1 MARQATEAGHMG
13 LTVKRVD
20 KLLRAGEPGRHLD
33 GGGIETVR
41 GLYLV
46 INSKTSARW
55 ELRYQLNE
63 RPHWMGLGSARD
75 FALGEA
81 RQRAKA
87 ARQQL
92 ADGVDPLVAKRASR
106 AQAAATQAKAMTF
119 RDCAERYI
127 ADNRASWR
135 SVKHSKQ
142 WSSSLATYAYPLI
155 GAMPVGEIDQSM
167 IFKILEQP
175 TRAGKLWAA
184 RTETANRVRARIESI
199 LDWAKARG
207 LRQGDNPAA
216 WDLIGKVLPTRAKA
230 QKVKHLA
237 SLPYD
242 EIAGF
247 MQALRKREGIPA
259 RALEFAILTSA
270 RSGEV
275 FGATWSEIDLDK
287 AIWVIPGERMKAG
300 QQHVVPLS
308 DRTLE
313 ILKAL
318 PRERDNSHVFIGL
331 KHGGK
336 LHSSAML
343 GMLKRM
349 DRNVTAHGFRAT
361 FRTWCA
367 ERTSYEHIVAELA
380 LGHTQSDALL
390 RAYQRGDL
398 FEKRRKLVKAWSE
411 FCAEVAPLAGEVVP
425 IRAASHG

>member
-1 MARQATEAGHMG
+1 MG

-20 KLLRAGEPGRHLD
+20 KLLRAGQPGRHLD
-33 GGGIETVR
+33 DGGIETVR

-46 INSKTSARW
+46 VNSKTSARW
-55 ELRYQLNE
+55 ELRYQLNDK
-63 RPHWMGLGSARD
+63 PHWMGIGSARD
-75 FALGEA
+75 FSLTEA

-92 ADGVDPLVAKRASR
+92 ADGIDPLVQKRASR

-119 RDCAERYI
+119 RECAERYI

-142 WSSSLATYAYPLI
+142 WSSSLATYAFPTI

-184 RTETANRVRARIESI
+184 RTETANRVRARIETI

-207 LRQGDNPAA
+207 LRQGDNPAD
-216 WDLIGKVLPTRAKA
+216 WDLIGKVLPARAKA
-230 QKVKHLA
+230 QRVKHLA
-237 SLPYD
+237 ALPYD
-242 EIAGF
+242 QLPSF
-247 MQALRKREGIPA
+247 MSELRQRDGIPA
-259 RALEFAILTSA
+259 RALEFLILTAA

-275 FGATWSEIDLDK
+275 IGATWSEIDLHK
-287 AIWVIPGERMKAG
+287 AIWVIPAERMKAG
-300 QQHVVPLS
+300 RAHVVPLS
-308 DRTLE
+308 GRVLQ
-313 ILKAL
+313 AL
-318 PRERDNSHVFIGL
+318 PHERGCPHVFIGS
-331 KHGGK
+331 KQGGK

-349 DRNVTAHGFRAT
+349 ERNVTAHGFRSS

-367 ERTSYEHIVAELA
+367 ERTSYEHIVAELS
-380 LGHTQSDALL
+380 LGHAQPDALM

-398 FEKRRKLVKAWSE
+398 FEKRRKLMNAWATY
-411 FCAEVAPLAGEVVP
+411 CAAPTAAQVVP
-425 IRAASHG
+425 IRGAAHG